1 MLSAL
6 QYTAMNNFSRN
17 VKLLKGDLSEK
28 ELADRV
34 GTTQPTIH
42 RIITSDDYQPK
53 AELLT
58 KFSRAFG
65 LSHDRLIHGDLSQQD
80 GSEGMMGMP
89 TSKRDVVRIPP
100 LEGFELPREGLLA
113 AYMPFENSFEVSRAW
128 FDFNIGIDP
137 SRVAAFVMPN
147 DTLVGEVEP
156 GAICFVDTGI
166 NDILSPLDHGV
177 YAFQYGD
184 VYDVKVGQRVAV
196 DCYLFTGTKSYLDKV
211 QIKGQRE
218 IEALR
223 IIGRVMGKWHF
234 KRMV

>member
-17 VKLLKGDLSEK
+17 VKLLKGALSEK

-42 RIITSDDYQPK
+42 RIINSDDYQPK

-65 LSHDRLIHGDLSQQD
+65 LSQDRLINGDVADRDQ
-80 GSEGMMGMP
+80 GEGLMGQP
-89 TSKRDVVRIPP
+89 KRDVVRIPP
-100 LEGFELPREGLLA
+100 LEGFDLPRKGLLA

-147 DTLVGEVEP
+147 DTLVGEIEA

-177 YAFQYGD
+177 YAFKYGD
-184 VYDVKVGQRVAV
+184 VYDVKIGQRAAV
-196 DCYLFTGTKSYLDKV
+196 DCYIFTGTKSYLDKI

-218 IEALR
+218 IDALR
-223 IIGRVMGKWHF
+223 IVGRVMGKWHF
-234 KRMV
+234 KRMA

>member
-42 RIITSDDYQPK
+42 RIINSDDYQPK

-65 LSHDRLIHGDLSQQD
+65 LTHDHLIHGDLSQQD
-80 GSEGMMGMP
+80 AGEGLMGHP
-89 TSKRDVVRIPP
+89 KRDVVRIPP
-100 LEGFELPREGLLA
+100 LEGFQLPREGLLA

-128 FDFNIGIDP
+128 FDYNIGIDP
-137 SRVAAFVMPN
+137 ARVAAFVMPN
-147 DTLVGEVEP
+147 DTLMGEVEQ

-166 NDILSPLDHGV
+166 NDILSSLDHGV
-177 YAFQYGD
+177 YAFKYGD
-184 VYDVKVGQRVAV
+184 VYDVKIGQRVAA
-196 DCYLFTGTKSYLDKV
+196 DCYQFTGTKSYLDKI

-218 IEALR
+218 IDALR
-223 IIGRVMGKWHF
+223 IIGRVMGKWLY
-234 KRMV
+234 KRMA